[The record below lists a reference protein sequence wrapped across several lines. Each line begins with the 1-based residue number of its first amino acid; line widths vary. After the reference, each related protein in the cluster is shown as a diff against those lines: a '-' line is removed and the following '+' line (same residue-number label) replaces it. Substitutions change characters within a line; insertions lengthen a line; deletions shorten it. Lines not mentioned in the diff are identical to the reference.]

1 MEESPPSATES
12 PDDPINCSID
22 LFESPPNSCVDFPVV
37 TPNISECSETVSNSW
52 HEDPGPLEIDVST
65 ESSEIGNA
73 GAVTIR
79 ERASSPISS
88 NAVLNFSIS
97 AIDETLSNSDDD
109 NFDAI
114 SQLDETLFDGSNVKV
129 QEASNLTELFCS
141 KYNLSDEC
149 SSSLYAL
156 LHCLLPQ
163 NNKLPSGY
171 SHIRNMKKNFQENIR
186 VLKKTADDCLCV
198 LNFRF
203 QLREI
208 VKRNFSEIRRYAE
221 NRKDNPFK
229 DFCPSFCPPVELKL
243 NETIVFSLV
252 VFSDGVTIKKSTLK
266 KTLWPVWIQLADLP
280 PKLRMARKNIVL
292 AALHAG
298 GSHPHWEQVVPHI
311 KAELVSAI
319 EIELNE
325 NVRHRA
331 SFKIRLLISDLVAKS
346 HMLNM
351 YQFNGYYGCHYCTAQ
366 GKTIGRTHAYY
377 PYAQENELRE
387 PLLNDVYVKLADTL
401 SVCKTPNVVGVKGR
415 SEFSRVIDGLPLTA
429 PVDYM
434 HCVLIGVF
442 PELLKVCYKSS
453 SAKEREE
460 INRKTS
466 GLACPREMV
475 SYSRKIRSLEE
486 VSQFKANEF
495 FNWLFYISP
504 IVFLDQIPFA
514 LYSHLTNLVFGIRLL
529 LESSSPAIVRAAE
542 KLLDQFCSEHVAVNG
557 GNERVETINAHC
569 LKHLPDQVRR
579 FGPLFCQSAMSFESA
594 NRTLGEVFSG
604 STSECEVICRRVLQR
619 HKLSEPDFQ
628 SEKLKPLFFKLSG
641 KNQQTNENF
650 DREFVETDEVKDGR
664 CQYPTAIFT
673 NRYMKKECYLDS
685 AAYKRSKFANCYV
698 CFQNGDQDVFGKIQ
712 YFVRFPDKSYS
723 KEVFVNV
730 ATFNVIEEVG
740 PVKGYIYRVCQ
751 STEEDLIPVEKVQ
764 KVFFFNNSKSFR
776 DGFVMKLISSFEHS

>member
-1 MEESPPSATES
+1 MP
-12 PDDPINCSID
+12 
-22 LFESPPNSCVDFPVV
+22 
-37 TPNISECSETVSNSW
+37 
-52 HEDPGPLEIDVST
+52 
-65 ESSEIGNA
+65 
-73 GAVTIR
+73 IR

-88 NAVLNFSIS
+88 NVLLNFSVS
-97 AIDETLSNSDDD
+97 AIDETLSNNSDDD
-109 NFDAI
+109 DFDAI
-114 SQLDETLFDGSNVKV
+114 SQLDESLYDGSNVKV

-149 SSSLYAL
+149 SSSLYSL
-156 LHCLLPQ
+156 VHCLLPE

-186 VLKKTADDCLCV
+186 VLKKTAEDCLCV

-208 VKRNFSEIRRYAE
+208 VKQNFSEIRQHAE
-221 NRKDNPFK
+221 KRKDSPFT
-229 DFCPSFCPPVELKL
+229 DFCPSFCPAVELKA
-243 NETIVFSLV
+243 NEAIVFNLI

-292 AALHAG
+292 AALYAG
-298 GSHPHWEQVVPHI
+298 GSHPHWKQVVPHI
-311 KAELVSAI
+311 KAELISAI

-325 NVRHRA
+325 KVRLRA
-331 SFKIRLLISDLVAKS
+331 SFKIRLLISDLVAKG

-377 PYAQENELRE
+377 PYAQENEVRE
-387 PLLNDVYVKLADTL
+387 PPLNDVYVKLADTL
-401 SVCKTPNVVGVKGR
+401 SVHKLPNVVGVKGR

-442 PELLKVCYKSS
+442 PELLKVCYKSL
-453 SAKEREE
+453 SAKERENV
-460 INRKTS
+460 NRKTC

-475 SYSRKIRSLEE
+475 SYSRKIRSLDEI
-486 VSQFKANEF
+486 SQFKANEF
-495 FNWLFYISP
+495 YNWLFYISP

-529 LESSSPAIVRAAE
+529 LESSSPTSIRAAE
-542 KLLDQFCSEHVAVNG
+542 KLLDQFCSEIVAVNG

-569 LKHLPDQVRR
+569 LRHLPDQVRR

-604 STSECEVICRRVLQR
+604 STSECEVICRRILQR
-619 HKLSEPDFQ
+619 HKLSEIELK
-628 SEKLKPLFFKLSG
+628 SETLKPLFFKLSG
-641 KNQQTNENF
+641 KNQTNGKF
-650 DREFVETDEVKDGR
+650 DREFVETDAVKDGR
-664 CQYPTAIFT
+664 CQYPTAVFT
-673 NRYMKKECYLDS
+673 NRHIKKSCYLDS
-685 AAYKRSKFANCYV
+685 AAYKRSKLANCYV
-698 CFQNGDQDVFGKIQ
+698 CFNVGEQDVFGKIQ
-712 YFVRFPDKSYS
+712 YFVRFPEKSYS
-723 KEVFVNV
+723 EEVFANI
-730 ATFNVIEEVG
+730 ATFIVIEEVG

-764 KVFFFNNSKSFR
+764 KVFFFNNSKSCT
-776 DGFVMKLISSFEHS
+776 DGFVMKLITSFEHS